1 MTLAASS
8 GPPGAGTGPAPLS
21 SVFSDRAG
29 DESFDGNSVNM
40 SVDPLTSVLRTL
52 DSIAA
57 AELEVA
63 DDLRTIFDAPA
74 TAAAPASAAAA
85 LDPEAPGV
93 PSGSAPAPG
102 VTAPDGAQNSETAT
116 IGTRESTTPGQA
128 RREAILDGASALFA
142 ERGYHGASL
151 RDISR
156 RVGISHPGM
165 LHHFASKNVLL
176 GAVVDRLEMHA
187 QGLLD
192 SVESLQASP
201 KALLA
206 ALAGPWNPAQ
216 HPMALMATLSAEIVN
231 PDHPGRYRISRLRLV
246 HEHVLEQVLT
256 GLDEKGKLVEGAD
269 PAFISRTM
277 FSLLLS
283 LSVREHSVRELQ
295 QNGTADP
302 IRDVR
307 DFVRLCVID

>member
-1 MTLAASS
+1 MTLAATS

-21 SVFSDRAG
+21 AVFSDRAG

-40 SVDPLTSVLRTL
+40 SVDPLAQALRTL
-52 DSIAA
+52 DSISA
-57 AELEVA
+57 AELEVGA
-63 DDLRTIFDAPA
+63 GLRTIVDAPA
-74 TAAAPASAAAA
+74 EGAATASAEAIGGGAPDLA
-85 LDPEAPGV
+85 MVLQEPAPSEAPV
-93 PSGSAPAPG
+93 
-102 VTAPDGAQNSETAT
+102 
-116 IGTRESTTPGQA
+116 STTPGQA
-128 RREAILDGASALFA
+128 RREAILDGAAALFA

-165 LHHFASKNVLL
+165 LHHFASKELLL
-176 GAVVDRLEMHA
+176 GAVVDRLEAHA

-192 SVESLQASP
+192 SVESLQGSP

-206 ALAGPWNPAQ
+206 ALSGPWNPTQ
-216 HPMALMATLSAEIVN
+216 HSMALLATLSAEIVN

-256 GLDEKGKLVEGAD
+256 GHAERGMLVEGVD
-269 PAFISRTM
+269 PSFIARAL

-283 LSVREHSVRELQ
+283 LTVREHSVRELQ
-295 QNGTADP
+295 QDRTADP
-302 IRDVR
+302 IRDVH
-307 DFVRLCVID
+307 DFVRLCIVS